1 MSGIWGLNKPNLKYL
16 RVTSVVFFVKL
27 LDHQGFDRYEV
38 KIEKLEFFKQDKDI
52 PHILTIPIAGTISYN
67 CKVYFVS
74 SPDAML

>member
-1 MSGIWGLNKPNLKYL
+1 M
-16 RVTSVVFFVKL
+16 FFVKL

-38 KIEKLEFFKQDKDI
+38 KIDKLEFFLNKI
-52 PHILTIPIAGTISYN
+52 RIFLYILTIPIAGTISYN